1 MLKVKLTNGKNDK
14 YIYVCVYIYI
24 YIYIYIYPKAK
35 GLICTIYKEFQQII
49 EEKMFNEQNT

>member
-1 MLKVKLTNGKNDK
+1 MVKMIN
-14 YIYVCVYIYI
+14 IYVCVCV

-49 EEKMFNEQNT
+49 EEKMFNEQNTWIVT

>member
-1 MLKVKLTNGKNDK
+1 MINI
-14 YIYVCVYIYI
+14 YIYV

-35 GLICTIYKEFQQII
+35 GLICTIYEEFQQII